1 MPIAEP
7 AAQGFE
13 AAADLYEA
21 RRPSYP
27 DAALTWLA
35 SELEIEESSRLLDVG
50 AGTGKLT
57 RQLVGRTP
65 RVIGLEPVRAMCAQ
79 FRLALDV
86 PIAQAVAE
94 ALPVR
99 TGSVDGVLVGQ
110 AFHWFDF
117 ETALAEIHRVLRPG
131 GGLGLIWNMRDER
144 HDWVARLGD
153 IRRRY
158 GDIRYGSGAWRG
170 PVESSELFGPLLEQ
184 RFAYQH
190 VLDPE
195 GVVELMAST
204 SFIAALPMEENRAVR
219 DEISQLLGSHP
230 ETRGE
235 RRLVVPYRTDV
246 YWTTTA
252 PTGTE

>member
-7 AAQGFE
+7 AARGFE

-27 DAALTWLA
+27 DVAVAWLA
-35 SELEIEESSRLLDVG
+35 SELEIEESSRLLDLG

-57 RQLVGRTP
+57 RQRVRRTP

-79 FRLALDV
+79 FHSALDV

-99 TGSVDGVLVGQ
+99 TGSVDAVLVGQ
-110 AFHWFDF
+110 AFHWFNF
-117 ETALAEIHRVLRPG
+117 EPALAEIHRVLRPG

-144 HDWVARLGD
+144 HDWVAALGD

-158 GDIRYGSGAWRG
+158 GDIRYDSGAWRR
-170 PVESSELFGPLLEQ
+170 PVESSELFGPLVEQ
-184 RFAYQH
+184 RFDYQH

-204 SFIAALPMEENRAVR
+204 SFIAALPMEQNRAVR
-219 DEISQLLGSHP
+219 DEIGHLLASHP

-246 YWTTTA
+246 YWTTSR
-252 PTGTE
+252 

>member
-13 AAADLYEA
+13 AAADLSEA

-27 DAALTWLA
+27 EVALTWLA
-35 SELEIEESSRLLDVG
+35 SELEMEESSRVLDVG

-57 RQLVGRTP
+57 RQLVRRTP

-99 TGSVDGVLVGQ
+99 TGSVDAVLVGQ

-117 ETALAEIHRVLRPG
+117 GSALAEIHR
-131 GGLGLIWNMRDER
+131 GLVPVVD
-144 HDWVARLGD
+144 
-153 IRRRY
+153 
-158 GDIRYGSGAWRG
+158 SG
-170 PVESSELFGPLLEQ
+170 
-184 RFAYQH
+184 
-190 VLDPE
+190 
-195 GVVELMAST
+195 
-204 SFIAALPMEENRAVR
+204 
-219 DEISQLLGSHP
+219 
-230 ETRGE
+230 
-235 RRLVVPYRTDV
+235 
-246 YWTTTA
+246 
-252 PTGTE
+252 